1 MGFILRLIPWGPIKK
16 ALIVLALAAALV
28 AVLTAGTAQ
37 GRTGVRAALLLTQL
51 SPGFP
56 VQPQSWFALEP
67 TRTDVTYSLS
77 GGETTAH
84 LYVPGGDGPFAAV
97 LLVPGVNPAGQNDE
111 RIVNLATGLAR
122 AGMVVMV
129 PWTDP
134 DKEMI
139 VRAEEVGEVV
149 ETFQHMQRFESVDP
163 ERSGLGGFCI
173 GGSIAAVAAQDPRL
187 RESVAFVNFFG
198 GYYDAEDLL
207 AAIASETR
215 FYEGADEP
223 WDPRS
228 LSREVF
234 TNHVL
239 STVSDAA
246 DRDLLTKRFA
256 NGNSFLAIDRDSL
269 TPEGQNA
276 FDLLSGPDLEEA
288 DRLLDD
294 LPPDFQSF
302 MQSVSPST
310 NLELLTTRVL
320 IMHDRQDRYVPAA
333 ESRRMAAALEELDGD
348 VYFSEYEFFDHL
360 DPTRSV
366 GPFKFVGEAFKLN
379 LHLYNIL
386 RAAD

>member
-16 ALIVLALAAALV
+16 ALIVLALALAFA

-56 VQPQSWFALEP
+56 VQPQSWFAAEP
-67 TRTDVTYSLS
+67 TREDVSYALS
-77 GGETTAH
+77 GGKATAH
-84 LYVPGGDGPFAAV
+84 LYEPAGDGPFAAV
-97 LLVPGVNPAGQNDE
+97 LLVPGVNPAGPNDE

-134 DKEMI
+134 DKEMR
-139 VRAEEVGEVV
+139 VEADEVGEVV

-173 GGSIAAVAAQDPRL
+173 GASIAAVAAQNPRL

-198 GYYDAEDLL
+198 GYFDASDLL

-215 FYEGADEP
+215 FYEDTNEP
-223 WDPRS
+223 WSPRS

-239 STVSDAA
+239 STVSDIA
-246 DRDLLTKRFA
+246 DRDLLTRRFA
-256 NGNSFLAIDRDSL
+256 NGNAFVDVDRDAL
-269 TPEGQNA
+269 TPEGRDA
-276 FDLLSGPDLEEA
+276 FDLLSGPDLDEA
-288 DRLLDD
+288 DRLLAG
-294 LPPDFQSF
+294 LPPDFGSF

-366 GPFKFVGEAFKLN
+366 GPIKFVGEAYKLF